1 MGEAERLVKVV
12 GMWVLVVG
20 VVGVGG
26 GKALS
31 KREGARVWTGERTP
45 TEGRNPTKGEL
56 LS

>member
-1 MGEAERLVKVV
+1 MVEAERLVKVV